1 MTESALSW
9 YMGEG
14 GGAWPPHLGA
24 LEELLQHADRESSAR
39 LQALRLMK
47 RERASKQA
55 SQRASER
62 RGGGGEAEGGER
74 GTLTDDAQPRS
85 WGRTAGSSRMAM
97 PGWLSADGLN
107 TGNYLRRVVVLR
119 SSVRSRR
126 HKGVTEGTNEG
137 KRGWITPRQDAW

>member
-14 GGAWPPHLGA
+14 GGAWPPHLGP

-39 LQALRLMK
+39 RQALHLMK

-85 WGRTAGSSRMAM
+85 WGRTTGSSRMAM
-97 PGWLSADGLN
+97 PDGLN
-107 TGNYLRRVVVLR
+107 TGSYLGRAGGSAKFSLEQ
-119 SSVRSRR
+119 
-126 HKGVTEGTNEG
+126 KT
-137 KRGWITPRQDAW
+137 

>member
-14 GGAWPPHLGA
+14 GGAWPPHL
-24 LEELLQHADRESSAR
+24 EELLQHAARERSAR
-39 LQALRLMK
+39 RQALHLMK
-47 RERASKQA
+47 RERASKPA
-55 SQRASER
+55 SGR

-97 PGWLSADGLN
+97 PVWLSADGLN
-107 TGNYLRRVVVLR
+107 TGNYLRRAGG
-119 SSVRSRR
+119 SAKFSQEQ
-126 HKGVTEGTNEG
+126 K
-137 KRGWITPRQDAW
+137 A

>member
-14 GGAWPPHLGA
+14 GGAWPPHLGP
-24 LEELLQHADRESSAR
+24 LEELLQHAARERSAR
-39 LQALRLMK
+39 RQALHLMK
-47 RERASKQA
+47 RERASKLA
-55 SQRASER
+55 SKPASER

-97 PGWLSADGLN
+97 PVWLSADGLN
-107 TGNYLRRVVVLR
+107 TGNYLRRAGG
-119 SSVRSRR
+119 SAKFSQEQ
-126 HKGVTEGTNEG
+126 K
-137 KRGWITPRQDAW
+137 A